1 MTLKMKAIDKI
12 SLCLLAAILPLGC
25 TQEVEIADDNKPL
38 VGEFDMVIS
47 AAQAQEDPETRT
59 EIENWSNIYWLP
71 GDKISVFSAG
81 QMAEFVSQNSERAS
95 STSFRGKIL
104 VDTEALNSGDW
115 IYALYPYDKYATL
128 NNGVITTSLPAAQEA
143 VAEGFADD
151 LLATASRSRDPFVYS
166 GDIPISVTSMGIES
180 SLLITDENGNLVFG
194 EQYGNSP
201 STPGGGN
208 PPQLGLKMKFSHLCS
223 GIRFSLTQKGIE
235 RITLTANG
243 GQALA
248 GDFSFSWDEQGMPV
262 LGTVS
267 NPSSSITLT
276 APDGGTFK
284 KGVWYC
290 FVTLPVKLTQGLT
303 FTLEAGEKTGN
314 RVISN
319 AIELRRGA
327 FSRATDMDKNVEL
340 VEPIPD
346 LPAVSSYLP
355 VLYVYT
361 PNNTPITSKEVWVE
375 ESHAYLKDIDGTVTR
390 LGKTSIR
397 GRGNSTWFY
406 KKKPYALKLDK
417 KAQIL
422 GMSTD
427 KRWDLL
433 ANFLDRTRLRNDI
446 ALEMGRRLTGLAW
459 TPKGRYVELVLNGV
473 HQGNYYLVEHIKIS
487 KERVN
492 ITEMKAKD
500 TSEEAITGGYLMELG
515 VEYDA
520 AETNKFL
527 SNQFK
532 DLYSPNTWG
541 IMHTGGYSTCLPFM
555 IKDPDDDVIVPAQ
568 LEWITN
574 YINDV
579 QNKIVSGKGSEWHP
593 LVDMDSFIDW
603 MFVQEIVGNGE
614 PLHPKSVYM
623 YKDRGDKLCMGPLW
637 DFDYNTFN
645 NQIPIGTIYRYCIWY
660 GFMWDSD
667 FFARAKQRWPAA
679 KAVFQGMSS
688 YITTQAAN
696 NKYSVA
702 RDMQIWGAS
711 GKNINGDEAYDYDT
725 AVTLIKNSITTRIS
739 ALDAVFGN

>member
-1 MTLKMKAIDKI
+1 MRTFDKI
-12 SLCLLAAILPLGC
+12 GLCFLAAIFSAGC
-25 TQEVEIADDNKPL
+25 IQDVELTDDNDKPL

-47 AAQAQEDPETRT
+47 AAQDSEDPETRT
-59 EIENWSNIYWLP
+59 EVENWSNVYWLP
-71 GDKISVFSAG
+71 ADKLSVFSSG
-81 QMAEFVSQNSERAS
+81 QMAEFVSQNSERAA
-95 STSFRGKIL
+95 STTFEGKIF
-104 VDTEALNSGDW
+104 VDSEALHSGDW
-115 IYALYPYDKYATL
+115 IYAIYPYDKDATI
-128 NNGVITTSLPAAQEA
+128 NDGVITTSLPAAQEA
-143 VAEGFADD
+143 VAEGVADD

-166 GDIPISVTSMGIES
+166 GDISFSTASSGVET
-180 SLLITDENGNLVFG
+180 SLLITDDEGNLYSGELNGNTS
-194 EQYGNSP
+194 QS
-201 STPGGGN
+201 SGGSN
-208 PPQLGLKMKFSHLCS
+208 PPTLALKMKFSHLCS
-223 GIRFSLTQKGIE
+223 GLRFSLTQKGIE

-243 GQALA
+243 GQPLA
-248 GDFSFSWDEQGMPV
+248 GDFSFSWDELGVPV
-262 LGTVS
+262 IGTVS

-276 APDGGTFK
+276 APGGGTFK

-290 FVTLPVKLTQGLT
+290 FVTLPVQLPQGLT
-303 FTLEAGEKTGN
+303 FTLEAGEKTGQ
-314 RVISN
+314 RVISSAVN
-319 AIELRRGA
+319 LKRGA

-346 LPAVSSYLP
+346 LPVISSNLP

-375 ESHAYLKDIDGTVTR
+375 ESHAYLKDTDGTVTS

-397 GRGNSTWFY
+397 GRGNSTWSY

-417 KAQIL
+417 KAKIL
-422 GMSTD
+422 DMSTD

-459 TPKGRYVELVLNGV
+459 TPKGKYVELVLNGV

-487 KERVN
+487 TERVN

-500 TSEEAITGGYLMELG
+500 TSEEAITGGYLLELG

-541 IMHTGGYSTCLPFM
+541 IMHTGAYSTQLPFM

-579 QNKIVSGKGSEWHP
+579 QDKIVTGQGSEWHP

-603 MFVQEIVGNGE
+603 MFIQEIVGNGE

-623 YKDRGDKLCMGPLW
+623 YKNRGGKLCMGPLW

-645 NQIPIGTIYRYCIWY
+645 NRINVGTIYRYSIWY
-660 GFMWDSD
+660 GFMWDSE

-679 KAVFQGMSS
+679 KAVFQGISS
-688 YITTQAAN
+688 YITAQAAN
-696 NKYSVA
+696 NKASVA
-702 RDMQIWGAS
+702 RDLQIWGGS
-711 GKNINGDEAYDYDT
+711 GKDINGDEGYDYDY
-725 AVTLIKNSITTRIS
+725 AVSQIKNSITTRIAS
-739 ALDAVFGN
+739 LDAVFGN